1 MRAPR
6 KKKTSSAGRKRRTT
20 SSGGRAAL
28 QDPAV
33 GRRRRVEA
41 QEGRGS
47 RWAKRWWIRRCGKSG
62 RGWGGDCWDCS
73 RSFETLVETLRLA
86 LQRERGS
93 FSNFHGGTPIRP
105 LTVVGSE
112 VDAKLKGLDQR
123 FKELRTKEKG
133 ALRPFVAV
141 SGAA

>member
-1 MRAPR
+1 MPVLF
-6 KKKTSSAGRKRRTT
+6 GE
-20 SSGGRAAL
+20 
-28 QDPAV
+28 PF
-33 GRRRRVEA
+33 
-41 QEGRGS
+41 
-47 RWAKRWWIRRCGKSG
+47 I
-62 RGWGGDCWDCS
+62 
-73 RSFETLVETLRLA
+73 ETLRLA

-112 VDAKLKGLDQR
+112 VGAKLKGLDQR

-141 SGAA
+141 AGASRTRAVYTTRRDPE